1 MCRCVLRAWVIVPP
15 ELQRCVF
22 ISPPPIDIVLF
33 QQPREVFLIG

>member
-15 ELQRCVF
+15 ELQRRVF
-22 ISPPPIDIVLF
+22 PPPFIDIVLF